1 MFEYIKGTL
10 ISKDCQKVVVE
21 ANSIGWCFDVCAKA
35 QNILPEEGKN
45 VKLYTVL
52 IHKEDSMKLC
62 GFTSREEREIFSTLT
77 SVSGVGIKM
86 AFALL
91 NGFSAEEII
100 GCVLNED
107 FKTLSK
113 AKGIGPKLA
122 QKIIFELKGKFK
134 NYTCTPSLDSKLCPQ
149 AIKEAHGVLLG
160 LGYSAKEASFAINN
174 VVKTCENT
182 TSEEILKESL
192 KILALN

>member
-1 MFEYIKGTL
+1 MFEYIKGIL

-35 QNILPEEGKN
+35 EDTLPDEGQN
-45 VKLYTVL
+45 VKIYTVL

-91 NGFSAEEII
+91 DGFSAEEII
-100 GCVLNED
+100 KCVLNED

-122 QKIIFELKGKFK
+122 QKIILELKGKFK
-134 NYTCTPSLDSKLCPQ
+134 NHACAADINGKVCPQ
-149 AIKEAHGVLLG
+149 IIKEAHGVLLG
-160 LGYSAKEASFAINN
+160 LGYNAKEASFAINN

-192 KILALN
+192 KVLALN